1 MREKTSV
8 ITAVGLIAY
17 IGHDRTKDQS
27 TEHKRYDESFYPFGN
42 ELSVRTLLQRI
53 PGTYSCQK
61 EHYGHIERTAEN
73 DKTAYDLV
81 GMKKEIIQLSPG
93 VECLCGMIR
102 DQQQYDQAS
111 DVINIMFS
119 HILQFK
125 LR

>member
-1 MREKTSV
+1 MREETAV

-42 ELSVRTLLQRI
+42 ELPVRTLLQRI

-73 DKTAYDLV
+73 NETAYDLV
-81 GMKKEIIQLSPG
+81 GTKKKIIQLSPG
-93 VECLCGMIR
+93 VKCLCGMIR

-111 DVINIMFS
+111 DVIDIMFS
-119 HILQFK
+119 HVLYFK